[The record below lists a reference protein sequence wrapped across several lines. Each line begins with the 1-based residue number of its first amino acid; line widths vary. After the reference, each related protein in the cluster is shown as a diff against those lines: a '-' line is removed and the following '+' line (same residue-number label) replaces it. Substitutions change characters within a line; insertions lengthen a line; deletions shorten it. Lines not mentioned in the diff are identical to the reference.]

1 MFPDLV
7 SVGPL
12 TIHTYG
18 FFVALGFAAG
28 IWTAVK
34 VGKRQGVPS
43 QQVMDMAFLMIVW
56 AIIGSR
62 LFYVFINFSYFKE
75 HILDIIKV
83 WQGGLVFSG
92 GLVATAI
99 AMIWYLRSRRFSFL
113 STGDLWAPSLALGQ
127 GIGRIGCFMAGCC
140 YGRPTGSSWGVLFTN
155 PKSLAPLNIRLYPTQ
170 LFEAF
175 SLFAIFLVLIFLHG
189 KRKFEGQIFL
199 WYLILHS
206 TARLFVERLRGDER
220 GLIPGTAMTATQFV
234 ALLILLGSV
243 VTLLVIRSRAGK
255 KNKRSTTHDNNR
267 QGELY
272 KEV

>member
-1 MFPDLV
+1 MFPDLI
-7 SVGPL
+7 SLGPV

-18 FFVALGFAAG
+18 LFVALGFVAG

-34 VGKRQGVPS
+34 VGKSQGVPS
-43 QQVMDMAFLMIVW
+43 QQVMDMAFVMILW

-62 LFYVFINFSYFKE
+62 LFYVLINFSYFKA
-75 HILDIIKV
+75 HLLDIIKV
-83 WQGGLVFSG
+83 WKGGLVFSG
-92 GLVATAI
+92 GLVATAV
-99 AMIWYLRSRRFSFL
+99 AMIWYLKRHRLSFL
-113 STGDLWAPSLALGQ
+113 STGDLWAPSLAVGQ
-127 GIGRIGCFMAGCC
+127 AIGRIGCFMAGCC

-175 SLFAIFLVLIFLHG
+175 SLVVIFLVLIFLHG

-206 TARLFVERLRGDER
+206 TARLFVERFRGDER
-220 GLIPGTAMTATQFV
+220 GLIPGTDMTATQFV

-243 VTLLVIRSRAGK
+243 VALLVIRSRWD
-255 KNKRSTTHDNNR
+255 KRHKR
-267 QGELY
+267 VAE
-272 KEV
+272 